1 MEQAIEV
8 YRSTFKPSG
17 QLQEPYLMLGFNVC
31 AAQTEKEARYLR
43 TSSLQS
49 VVRLRHGMPGQ
60 LPPPIEGFEANLT
73 AQDEQLIA
81 QFTSCSTVGTP
92 DTVAR
97 GMADFVTRT
106 GADELMIVSQIYDH
120 ESRLRS
126 FEIAA
131 SVELPLHIGDH

>member
-8 YRSTFKPSG
+8 YRSSFKPSG
-17 QLQEPYLMLGFNVC
+17 QLEKSYLMLGFNVC
-31 AAQTEKEARYLR
+31 AAETDEEARYLR

-49 VVRLRHGMPGQ
+49 VVRLRHGTPGQ
-60 LPPPIEGFEANLT
+60 LPPPIRGFEENQT
-73 AQDEQLIA
+73 AQDQQMIA

-97 GMADFVTRT
+97 GMAEFALRT

-120 ESRLRS
+120 ASRLRS

-131 SVELPLHIGDH
+131 SVELAGAA